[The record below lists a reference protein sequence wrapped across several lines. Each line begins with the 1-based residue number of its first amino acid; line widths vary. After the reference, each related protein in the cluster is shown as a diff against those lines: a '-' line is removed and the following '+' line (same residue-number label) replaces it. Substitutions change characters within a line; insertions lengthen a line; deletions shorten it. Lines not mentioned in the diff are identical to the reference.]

1 MLNAL
6 EIKEFLNKYTDEEL
20 KNMNAHIENITFDDI
35 ILELR
40 DSFTLKNVAVDNY
53 KKHFLECVA
62 HVQRNKLIYQE
73 HMPGAA
79 DRQPFGN
86 PFHNPVEDCF
96 QHFH

>member
-53 KKHFLECVA
+53 KKH
-62 HVQRNKLIYQE
+62 
-73 HMPGAA
+73 
-79 DRQPFGN
+79 
-86 PFHNPVEDCF
+86 
-96 QHFH
+96 